1 MKFFEKF
8 SDSYNTTFIQLLSWK
23 VTISKVFI
31 GELRRYIINF
41 NLTKYKTLS
50 RLKNSNSGVAV
61 ICALGPSIYEDKSAM
76 RRLLTQASENKSLFV
91 INYYLLTEYS
101 DIKPTYQFLS
111 DDYFFYDDHIYQ
123 YVNLVEKFPEI
134 TVLTRMANN
143 YKFKNNKVIYFS
155 GLNYPMSNKKINP
168 KYIVGFSDATT
179 LHAIAVAIFMGFSKI
194 VLCGFDNNRFM
205 QIHSSAPQEI
215 LFKGMRVYDGELT
228 EKWGSNDSMI
238 KILSS
243 HLSILKSL
251 CLFKDRNIFITG
263 RSSLVDIFPKIDINK
278 AIKFFNNQ

>member
-1 MKFFEKF
+1 MIFFKHF
-8 SDSYNTTFIQLLSWK
+8 SDSYNTTFLELLSWK
-23 VTISKVFI
+23 ATMSRVFI
-31 GELRRYIINF
+31 GELRRYVTNF
-41 NLTKYKTLS
+41 TFTKYRTLS
-50 RLKNSNSGVAV
+50 KLKNSNSGVAV
-61 ICALGPSIYEDKSAM
+61 ICALGPSIYENKSAM
-76 RRLLTQASENKSLFV
+76 RKLLSKASANKSLFV
-91 INYYLLTEYS
+91 VNYYLLTEYS

-111 DDYFFYDDHIYQ
+111 DDYFFYGDHTYQ
-123 YVNLVEKFPEI
+123 YVSLVEESPEI

-143 YKFKNNKVIYFS
+143 HKFKNNKVIYFS
-155 GLNYPMSNKKINP
+155 GLNHPMSTKKINP

-215 LFKGMRVYDGELT
+215 LFKGMRVYDSEVI
-228 EKWGSNDSMI
+228 EKWGNNDSMI

-251 CLFKDRNIFITG
+251 NLFKDRDIVTIG
-263 RSSLVDIFPKIDINK
+263 RHSLVDIFPKIEVNE
-278 AIKFFNNQ
+278 ATKFFNSR